1 MKNVK
6 TTFNGA
12 NQSNVHNPVAKESSP
27 VALVSAAADQLDQK
41 VRSMMKRTEHEI
53 IKGTKKE
60 KAFACTEC
68 AYLIFVIFFTRAK
81 FLEKKYT
88 PKNANFSRQIC
99 KKRYFF
105 A

>member
-1 MKNVK
+1 MVLLWPICVNAFTKNVK

-60 KAFACTEC
+60 KCQKLTH
-68 AYLIFVIFFTRAK
+68 
-81 FLEKKYT
+81 
-88 PKNANFSRQIC
+88 
-99 KKRYFF
+99 
-105 A
+105 

>member
-99 KKRYFF
+99 KKRHFF